1 MGEVEVWTAKDINA
15 DLNRTGLTGSPTRVL
30 ETKENLSGRRRCKYI
45 TADELSTVISESLKK
60 STEKVV
66 ENTTDGEKLK
76 KVFCVGQAPL
86 EYAKAVCENPTVI
99 SLDTVDKMAEF
110 IKNEKPDAVIW
121 GSDSLSKQISAQV
134 AAMLNLGLCADCTSL
149 QTDGQILYMVRPAL
163 AGSVVAKIKSITTPA
178 MATVRTTQNDMA
190 NILVAAGFGVKE
202 NLDKVKTFAESIGA
216 DLVTTRKMVD
226 NDFFPYEKQ
235 VGLTGKTVAPSV
247 YIALGVAGVVHHIVG
262 MQRAGTVI
270 AINPDKDA
278 PIFDYADYG
287 IIANF
292 EDIKF

>member
-1 MGEVEVWTAKDINA
+1 
-15 DLNRTGLTGSPTRVL
+15 
-30 ETKENLSGRRRCKYI
+30 
-45 TADELSTVISESLKK
+45 
-60 STEKVV
+60 
-66 ENTTDGEKLK
+66 
-76 KVFCVGQAPL
+76 
-86 EYAKAVCENPTVI
+86 
-99 SLDTVDKMAEF
+99 MAEF
-110 IKNEKPDAVIW
+110 IKNENPDAVIW
-121 GSDSLSKQISAQV
+121 GSDSLSKQTSAQV
-134 AAMLNLGLCADCTSL
+134 AAKLNLGLCADCTSL

-270 AINPDKDA
+270 AVNPDKDA